1 MIPRVLVGLVALSF
15 SYASAQTT
23 ERPLMVRPPQIQT
36 AEAQAPQVQLPQTA
50 PSLPAAAPVAV
61 PVYPAAGRVV
71 PSGYSVVPSVAA
83 SEMNLRTSSAVRGG
97 LRPVR
102 FQVVNAGLVRQV
114 LRQQSGGLVVR
125 PRALAPFNPLQ
136 LPPPLAT
143 SW

>member
-1 MIPRVLVGLVALSF
+1 PRVLVGLVALSF

-23 ERPLMVRPPQIQT
+23 ERPLMVRPPQMQT
-36 AEAQAPQVQLPQTA
+36 AETQAPQVQLPQTA
-50 PSLPAAAPVAV
+50 PSLPAAAPAAV

-71 PSGYSVVPSVAA
+71 PSAAAANPVPVVAGPV
-83 SEMNLRTSSAVRGG
+83 NGAVGTVNF
-97 LRPVR
+97 RPVR
-102 FQVVNAGLVRQV
+102 FQVVNAGLVRQA
-114 LRQQSGGLVVR
+114 LSQQSGGLVVR

>member
-23 ERPLMVRPPQIQT
+23 ERPLMVRPPQMQA
-36 AEAQAPQVQLPQTA
+36 AETQAPQVQLPQTA

-71 PSGYSVVPSVAA
+71 PSAAAVTFVPVSNVPL
-83 SEMNLRTSSAVRGG
+83 SRAVGTANF
-97 LRPVR
+97 RPMRLKVI
-102 FQVVNAGLVRQV
+102 NAGLVRQV
-114 LRQQSGGLVVR
+114 LRQQSGGLVIR
-125 PRALAPFNPLQ
+125 PRATVPFNPLQ
-136 LPPPLAT
+136 LPTPLAT